1 MCICRTKRL
10 MKSKC
15 VLHPEQPT
23 LTLYWRFMRTFGWQ
37 CLFAIQWM
45 VERLSLLM
53 LSSTGRRPQ
62 TLMELYKHIFD
73 NLNSNETQDVFE
85 QWTSAVERTGMSTFS
100 NICMSLDKDGRWHKM
115 GIWTHIDLDSDYI
128 RRDNNYL
135 GYYLGEFWIWQ
146 SFWINEIWSTT
157 RWKL

>member
-1 MCICRTKRL
+1 MQPGRKLPPELALNYRLGAPTTRLTPTSRGIKAQHNPQRLMQCTQNICRTKRL

-15 VLHPEQPT
+15 VLHPEQSM

-37 CLFAIQWM
+37 WLFSIQWM
-45 VERLSLLM
+45 VESLSLLM

-100 NICMSLDKDGRWHKM
+100 NICMSLDKDGR
-115 GIWTHIDLDSDYI
+115 
-128 RRDNNYL
+128 
-135 GYYLGEFWIWQ
+135 
-146 SFWINEIWSTT
+146 
-157 RWKL
+157 